1 MRRVWNY
8 KPIQMLYLLAAI
20 LLNVIISSLFKV
32 FPKYKIDMLQAVV
45 ANYIVCVITGCIFI
59 GHVPAYTA
67 VIHEVWFPWA
77 LLTGVG
83 FISIFSLL
91 GYCTRVDGIT
101 TATIANKLS
110 LVIPVTC
117 SVFLY
122 GDHLGLV
129 KITGIALAIPAVY
142 LTTKVLGRNNKNQNL
157 FWPPLLFIGGGLLDT
172 LMKYVQFSFL
182 SLPDLQAVYST
193 YCFAFAA
200 VIGIVLS
207 FVLVM
212 RKRMVVNGR
221 NIIAGICIGIPNFF
235 SIYFLIRMLNSSFLQ
250 SSAAIPVLNIGIVV
264 ASSITAIF
272 YSGKKRMF
280 FALQGWYCL

>member
-157 FWPPLLFIGGGLLDT
+157 FWPPLLFIGGGLHDT
-172 LMKYVQFSFL
+172 LMKYVLHQGIKPYIL
-182 SLPDLQAVYST
+182 R
-193 YCFAFAA
+193 
-200 VIGIVLS
+200 IVLRLRLLL
-207 FVLVM
+207 VL
-212 RKRMVVNGR
+212 
-221 NIIAGICIGIPNFF
+221 CCHLF
-235 SIYFLIRMLNSSFLQ
+235 
-250 SSAAIPVLNIGIVV
+250 
-264 ASSITAIF
+264 
-272 YSGKKRMF
+272 
-280 FALQGWYCL
+280 W